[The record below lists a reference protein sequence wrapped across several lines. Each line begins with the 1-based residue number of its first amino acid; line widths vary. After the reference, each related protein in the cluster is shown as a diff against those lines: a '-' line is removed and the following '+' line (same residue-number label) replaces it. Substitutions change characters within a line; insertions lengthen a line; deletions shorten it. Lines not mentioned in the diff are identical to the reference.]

1 MTRIDYM
8 TERADNIAKREVQT
22 ELLRNFGRHG
32 MVGLK
37 KSAGAVPYFA
47 IRVNEDSHQNAAA
60 IYGGQGTP
68 ASVWVKDSVFQSIKE
83 GLKSAGVVVDDV
95 SYTHRGFDWRIHIE
109 AGNSA
114 VADLVV
120 GAVKAHG
127 ESRWNHY
134 MENQKKKAELEAR
147 RAERK
152 ARMDAIKKDPFA

>member
-1 MTRIDYM
+1 M

-68 ASVWVKDSVFQSIKE
+68 ASVWVKDSVFQSIKAE
-83 GLKSAGVVVDDV
+83 LKSAGVVVDDV